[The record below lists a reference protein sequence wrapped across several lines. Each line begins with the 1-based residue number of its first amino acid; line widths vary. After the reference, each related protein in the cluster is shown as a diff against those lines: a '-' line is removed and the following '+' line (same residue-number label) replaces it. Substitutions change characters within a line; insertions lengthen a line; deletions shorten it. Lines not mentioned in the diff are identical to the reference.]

1 MKTTTDIVII
11 GSGPAGMAAAL
22 YASRA
27 GRETIIIE
35 KFYPG
40 GQAFQTFHIENYPG
54 IKSIDGPGL
63 SEIMSEQATSFG
75 AKLLIQEVKTLD
87 LKANPKKIWFRNG
100 DELEAKAV
108 ILAMGAQPKRLE
120 TPGELEFTG
129 KGVSYCATCD
139 GAFYRGKEIAVVGG
153 GDSALEESMFLT
165 RFASKVT
172 IVHRRNEF
180 RATQIIQ
187 DRIQKEAKV
196 SFMTPFVVKE
206 VIGEEKMTGLQLI
219 NRETQEEVFLPAAGV
234 FVYVGYA
241 PQTELVEGQVELDHG
256 YIVANETNLETSI
269 PGVFAAGDLR
279 VKNLRQ
285 VVTAVA
291 DGAIAAVSADHWLD
305 QQEA

>member
-1 MKTTTDIVII
+1 MKTSTEIVII

-27 GRETIIIE
+27 GRETVMIE
-35 KFYPG
+35 KYYPG

-63 SEIMSEQATSFG
+63 SEVMSEQATSFG
-75 AKLLIQEVKTLD
+75 AKLMIQEIRSMELHT
-87 LKANPKKIWFRNG
+87 NPKRITFRNG
-100 DELEAKAV
+100 DELEAQAV
-108 ILAMGAQPKRLE
+108 ILAMGAQPKHME
-120 TPGELEFTG
+120 VVGEKEYTG

-153 GDSALEESMFLT
+153 GDSALEETLFLT

-180 RATQIIQ
+180 RATKIIQ
-187 DRIQKEAKV
+187 DRIRKEEKV
-196 SFMTPFVVKE
+196 TLLTPYTVKE
-206 VIGEEKMTGLQLI
+206 VMGNEKMTGLQLVH
-219 NRETQEEVFLPAAGV
+219 RETNEELFLPAAGV

-241 PQTELVEGQVELDHG
+241 PQTELVADQVEMNQN
-256 YIVANETNLETSI
+256 YVVADEVTLATSV

-279 VKNLRQ
+279 VKTLRQ

-305 QQEA
+305 HQGR

>member
-1 MKTTTDIVII
+1 MKTSTDIVII
-11 GSGPAGMAAAL
+11 GAGPAGMAAAL

-75 AKLLIQEVKTLD
+75 AKLLIQEVKSLD
-87 LKANPKKIWFRNG
+87 LKTNPKKILFRNG

-108 ILAMGAQPKRLE
+108 ILAMGAQPKHLE
-120 TPGELEFTG
+120 VPGELEFTG

-153 GDSALEESMFLT
+153 GDSALEETMFLT
-165 RFASKVT
+165 RFASKIT

-206 VIGEEKMTGLQLI
+206 IMGDVKMTGLQLI

-241 PQTELVEGQVELDHG
+241 PQTELVEGQVELNQG
-256 YIVANETNLETSI
+256 YIVANETNLSTSV

-305 QQEA
+305 QQEE

>member
-11 GSGPAGMAAAL
+11 GAGPAGMAAAL

-27 GRETIIIE
+27 GRETVIIE
-35 KFYPG
+35 KYYPG

-54 IKSIDGPGL
+54 VKSIDGPGL
-63 SEIMSEQATSFG
+63 SEVMSEQATSFG
-75 AKLLIQEVKTLD
+75 AKLLIQEVPTLD
-87 LKANPKKIWFRNG
+87 LKANPKKIMFRNG

-108 ILAMGAQPKRLE
+108 ILAMGAQPKHLE
-120 TPGELEFTG
+120 APGEVEFTG

-153 GDSALEESMFLT
+153 GDSALEETMFLT

-172 IVHRRNEF
+172 IIHRRNEF

-187 DRIQKEAKV
+187 DRIKKEAKV
-196 SFMTPFVVKE
+196 SFLTPYVVKE
-206 VIGEEKMTGLQLI
+206 VLGEEKMTGLQLI
-219 NRETQEEVFLPAAGV
+219 NRETNEEVFLPAAGV

-241 PQTELVEGQVELDHG
+241 PQTELVEGLVELENG
-256 YIVANETNLETSI
+256 YIVTNETNLATSV

-305 QQEA
+305 QQES